1 MRPFKCDCR
10 AYKQKRHTPSI
21 WVVDLNTPFGGSASP
36 VLVEEEA
43 NAALC
48 LNAPVLEEE
57 EAYALRFDLSI
68 LPLDNDNGNDLKSFV
83 SIFLCHHSCSMLPL
97 AKI

>member
-1 MRPFKCDCR
+1 MCR
-10 AYKQKRHTPSI
+10 SRSTTHPQYG
-21 WVVDLNTPFGGSASP
+21 WVDLNAPFGGSASP
-36 VLVEEEA
+36 VLEEEA
-43 NAALC
+43 NDALC
-48 LNAPVLEEE
+48 LNALVLEEE
-57 EAYALRFDLSI
+57 EAYALRFDLSV

>member
-1 MRPFKCDCR
+1 MRTSRSATHPQ
-10 AYKQKRHTPSI
+10 YG
-21 WVVDLNTPFGGSASP
+21 WVDLNAPFGGSASP

-57 EAYALRFDLSI
+57 EAYALRFDLSV

>member
-1 MRPFKCDCR
+1 MTAVRTSRSATHPQ
-10 AYKQKRHTPSI
+10 YG
-21 WVVDLNTPFGGSASP
+21 WVDLNAPFGGSASH

-48 LNAPVLEEE
+48 LNAPALEE
-57 EAYALRFDLSI
+57 EAYALGFDLSV

>member
-1 MRPFKCDCR
+1 MCR
-10 AYKQKRHTPSI
+10 SRSATHPQYG
-21 WVVDLNTPFGGSASP
+21 WVDLNASFGGSASP
-36 VLVEEEA
+36 VLVEEA
-43 NAALC
+43 NDALC
-48 LNAPVLEEE
+48 LNALVLEEE
-57 EAYALRFDLSI
+57 EAYALRFDLSV